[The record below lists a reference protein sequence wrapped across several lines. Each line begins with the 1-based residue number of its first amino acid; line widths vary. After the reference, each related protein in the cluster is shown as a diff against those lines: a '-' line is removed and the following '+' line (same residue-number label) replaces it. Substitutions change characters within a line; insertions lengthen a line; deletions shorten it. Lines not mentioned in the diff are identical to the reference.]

1 MDKFVIN
8 IERKGVM
15 MQKIIVIGAGI
26 LGAST
31 AYHLTK
37 LGAQVTMVDREDPGQ
52 ATDAAAGIVCPWL
65 SQRRN
70 KIWYQLAKGGAR
82 YYPELIA
89 KLEADGETETGYK
102 RVGALSLHN
111 DPNKLEQMAERA
123 RKRREDA
130 PEIGEIKI
138 LSPAETKKLFPPLS
152 EEFGSVYVSGGARIN
167 GRELRNA
174 LTRAAIKNGATFLK
188 GDASLLINENRIMG
202 ITLEDKTVSADQVI
216 VTSGAWAKELLQ
228 SLGLEFS
235 VKPQKAQI
243 IHLQL
248 PETDT
253 SSWPVVM
260 PPHTQYILT
269 FENGRVVVGS
279 THENDKGFDTRVTA
293 GGINEIL
300 SQALETAPG
309 LANSTVLET
318 RVGFRP
324 FTPGFLPVAGP
335 LPDWNGIYV
344 ANGLGSSGLTSGPY
358 LGAELAKLV
367 RGQETEIDLNNYSV
381 NNAIL

>member
-1 MDKFVIN
+1 
-8 IERKGVM
+8 

-26 LGAST
+26 LGSST
-31 AYHLTK
+31 AYHLRK
-37 LGAQVTMVDREDPGQ
+37 LGAEVILVDREDSGQ

-70 KIWYQLAKGGAR
+70 KIWYQLAKGGAGF
-82 YYPELIA
+82 YPKLIA
-89 KLEADGETETGYK
+89 QLEADGETETGYK
-102 RVGALSLHN
+102 RVGAISLHK

-130 PEIGEIKI
+130 PEIGEIRI
-138 LSPAETKKLFPPLS
+138 LSPNETKKLFPPLS
-152 EEFGSVYVSGGARIN
+152 EEFGSVYVSGGARVN
-167 GRELRNA
+167 GRALRDA
-174 LTRAAIKNGATFLK
+174 LTRAASKNGTTFLK
-188 GDASLLINENRIMG
+188 GNAAILKKDNRVIG
-202 ITLEDKTVSADQVI
+202 ITLEEKTILADKVI
-216 VTSGAWAKELLQ
+216 VTAGAWARELLHP
-228 SLGLEFS
+228 LGLEFS

-248 PETDT
+248 PKTET

-279 THENDKGFDTRVTA
+279 THENDMGFDTRVTA

-300 SQALETAPG
+300 KQALETAPG
-309 LANSTVLET
+309 LANSTMLET

-335 LPDWNGIYV
+335 LPDLDGIYV

-358 LGAELAKLV
+358 FGAELAKLIV
-367 RGQETEIDLNNYSV
+367 GQETEIDLNNYSV
-381 NNAIL
+381 DNAIL

>member
-1 MDKFVIN
+1 
-8 IERKGVM
+8 
-15 MQKIIVIGAGI
+15 MQKIIVVGAGI

-31 AYHLTK
+31 AYHLSK
-37 LGAQVTMVDREDPGQ
+37 LGVEVTIVDREDSGQ

-89 KLEADGETETGYK
+89 QLEADGETETGYK
-102 RVGALSLHN
+102 RVGAISLHK
-111 DPNKLEQMAERA
+111 DTIKLEKMAERA
-123 RKRREDA
+123 QKRKEDA
-130 PEIGEIKI
+130 PEIGEINI
-138 LSPAETKKLFPPLS
+138 LSPAETKKRFPPLS
-152 EEFGSVYVSGGARIN
+152 EEYGSVYVSGGARVN
-167 GRELRNA
+167 GRALRNA
-174 LTRAAIKNGATFLK
+174 LTRAASKNGATFLK
-188 GDASLLINENRIMG
+188 GDASILNKENHVLG
-202 ITLEDKTVSADQVI
+202 IIFEGKTMLADQVI
-216 VTSGAWAKELLQ
+216 ITTGAWAKKLLQ
-228 SLGLEFS
+228 PLGVEFS

-243 IHLQL
+243 VHLEL
-248 PETDT
+248 PDLDT

-260 PPHTQYILT
+260 PPHTQYILS

-279 THENDKGFDTRVTA
+279 THENDMGFDTRVTA

-309 LANSTVLET
+309 LGNSTVLET

-335 LPDWNGIYV
+335 LPDFDGIYV

-358 LGAELAKLV
+358 LGAEFAKLIV
-367 RGQETEIDLNNYSV
+367 GQETEIDLKNYSV
-381 NNAIL
+381 DNAIL